1 MNARVESMGATT
13 LAMMMP
19 STLAISRPA
28 GEKRL
33 RSRMPHSSAVC
44 SRTVRKRQ
52 WKIRSR
58 PSKAPIVILL
68 LPASRA
74 SSTYASCKNQGIG
87 SIVLAHDEEA
97 RGVEARG
104 GSNDGA
110 ARLVDPHAPSC
121 DVAGRVSEQAEDSFR
136 VFGNQRIDGGK
147 EGKQNVLASKLAA
160 GVLAQRDPSAL
171 QVVRERGVVDVDA
184 DAGDGLREKR
194 RTRHFRKRSEEH
206 TSELQS

>member
-1 MNARVESMGATT
+1 
-13 LAMMMP
+13 
-19 STLAISRPA
+19 
-28 GEKRL
+28 
-33 RSRMPHSSAVC
+33 
-44 SRTVRKRQ
+44 
-52 WKIRSR
+52 
-58 PSKAPIVILL
+58 APMVILL

-97 RGVEARG
+97 RGVEASG

-171 QVVRERGVVDVDA
+171 QVVRERGVIDVDA
-184 DAGDGLREKR
+184 DAGDGLSIDQLNQDAGGLPVVQHQVVGPAQVAPDAGGLRDG
-194 RTRHFRKRSEEH
+194 FD
-206 TSELQS
+206 